1 MAKTEELRDGLF
13 SITWIVRNFS
23 STTPSREVKVDSL
36 QTFLKSCR
44 LTCKFADSFLI
55 LKLVSAV
62 PPDPSRKVVV
72 KASYRSF
79 KQTMELGDSK
89 NKSIWGTGWSCVP
102 YSDYV
107 RGIKV
112 EPPNV
117 ISFDI
122 LIDLK
127 PDCVVSVMKGSKHVL
142 DNLQK
147 LWEHKTRSDVTFQC
161 GDQVIK
167 AHTLILASGS
177 PVLAAMFENG
187 FKESRDGVV
196 LIVDIEAKVFEN
208 LLRYIY
214 VGDCELL
221 KSGEGMVDLFVAAD
235 KYDVESLKKEC
246 ELHFLQTL
254 AVENA
259 TQYLVLSHLHNS
271 PALNESALDFIAKN
285 AKSVCSREDWMEMIE
300 TYPKLCFQAVKRIA
314 KCTES

>member
-107 RGIKV
+107 RRIKV

-196 LIVDIEAKVFEN
+196 LIVDIEAP
-208 LLRYIY
+208 LHLRRGLRI
-214 VGDCELL
+214 VEERRRNGRFIRCRRQVRRRVIKKRMRITFLANPRCRKRHTIPRFVPFAQL
-221 KSGEGMVDLFVAAD
+221 SG
-235 KYDVESLKKEC
+235 
-246 ELHFLQTL
+246 T
-254 AVENA
+254 
-259 TQYLVLSHLHNS
+259 
-271 PALNESALDFIAKN
+271 
-285 AKSVCSREDWMEMIE
+285 
-300 TYPKLCFQAVKRIA
+300 
-314 KCTES
+314 